1 MDKAKKNKKIKTGL
15 KIAILVIVT
24 LLSVFYLLH
33 DDPAHTFALM
43 GEVSLFPFLLSFLIV
58 LFLPFLDA
66 LPLTLFARLYHKKY
80 KFSQGLVNTLIGNFI
95 GCVYK
100 TGSMFLQAY
109 TFSKQEV
116 KGAHAASILTMQFLM
131 YQFSFTLI
139 SLVMVFVG
147 YPYVDEI
154 PITLLG
160 GIRIFPLSLIGLGV
174 SILILLLILF
184 LGYSK
189 RFHHFI
195 MNSGIDFLAKIHL
208 LKHPEETRKKWTVQ
222 LVTYRIEIKRLS
234 HHIFLVLISFL
245 CTSVKL
251 LLSYALPYLLFWAM
265 KLDLSSLN
273 FLSLFSGSSYLTLI
287 TSFLVVG
294 APEIGFQSIFGYL
307 LSSASILDSF
317 NYAAACNLLWR
328 FLTFYFPLV
337 FGMLFYIFYRGKPKK
352 SVLLDGAA
360 TLYDYQVLNIVET
373 KDVETAEFLMPLPQ
387 QGKESSSTLTMEDV
401 EKSFLRLREKMKSE
415 TLEEEKVAE
424 IGLEEQ
430 KKKLAE
436 VVAETERLIEESHDS
451 EIEAEVS
458 RNLEESRILS
468 AKKEEKRKSRKA
480 KKEAKRRLRLLKKAE
495 RKLARKQSRGT
506 KISFDEESGIH
517 IEGNDFDEERT
528 FVTSDQEEE
537 KEEEK

>member
-1 MDKAKKNKKIKTGL
+1 MDKARKRKRLKTAL
-15 KIAILVIVT
+15 KIGVLVVVT
-24 LLSVFYLLH
+24 LLSVYYILH

-43 GEVSLFPFLLSFLIV
+43 GEVSLFPFLLSFLVV
-58 LFLPFLDA
+58 LLFPFLDA

-80 KFSQGLVNTLIGNFI
+80 KFSQGLVNSMIGNFI

-100 TGSMFLQAY
+100 TGSMFIQAY

-147 YPYVDEI
+147 YPYVQEI

-160 GIRIFPLSLIGLGV
+160 GIRIFPLSLIGLGI

-195 MNSGIDFLAKIHL
+195 MNSGVDFLARLHI

-234 HHIFLVLISFL
+234 HHGILVLVSFL
-245 CTSVKL
+245 STIAKL
-251 LLSYALPYLLFWAM
+251 VLTYSLPYLLFWSM
-265 KLDLSSLN
+265 NMDLSSLS

-307 LSSASILDSF
+307 LSAAGIADSF

-328 FLTFYFPLV
+328 FLTFYFPLIV
-337 FGMLFYIFYRGKPKK
+337 GMLFYVFYRGNKRNH
-352 SVLLDGAA
+352 VLLDGAT
-360 TLYDYQVLNIVET
+360 TLYDYQLLNIAEN
-373 KDVETAEFLMPLPQ
+373 KDQKTTEFLMPFPV
-387 QGKESSSTLTMEDV
+387 QGRESAPILTREDV
-401 EKSFLRLREKMKSE
+401 EKSFRRLRETMNKDVP
-415 TLEEEKVAE
+415 EEEMPSE

-430 KKKLAE
+430 KQQLAQI
-436 VVAETERLIEESHDS
+436 VAETEKLIEDSHDS
-451 EIEAEVS
+451 EIETEVQ
-458 RNLEESRILS
+458 RNLEESRIRTE
-468 AKKEEKRKSRKA
+468 KKEEERKTRKA
-480 KKEAKRRLRLLKKAE
+480 LREGRRRLRQLRRTE
-495 RKLARKQSRGT
+495 RKLERNHPKGT
-506 KISFDEESGIH
+506 KVSFDAQSGLH
-517 IEGNDFDEERT
+517 IEETGFEEERT
-528 FVTSDQEEE
+528 FVTSD
-537 KEEEK
+537 KEEEEEER